1 MNSNKKYCLFP
12 KPSFSHLYFLFYFV
26 SSMVKQ
32 YIFKDIKEKENLS
45 IPIFKLYVYEIGD
58 FFSIIPYLIM
68 KKEIKSEKITKSIA
82 NNYRRNFRY
91 IYNDIFAK
99 MKSRIIR
106 NIFIISLINFIGQIS
121 TIIFYLIEGNQQMK
135 VNHAYLNIV
144 LIFNII
150 FLFLL
155 TKFIMDI
162 SFYLYNY
169 LSLIIF
175 IICLIGLVFLDFS
188 HIINNSI
195 DFTNSLLYIV
205 IKIFVALLYSIE
217 NIFAKIMF
225 LKYYISPYFLLLIK
239 ATIKLCFLIIFSIP
253 LFFAKF
259 KDKNGEEKIIFLM
272 IKDIFEDWKII
283 MFYIIYLINSFFYNI
298 LNYFIIDNFSST
310 HTAIAYIFEYFGIF
324 IIYTITKSIK
334 IDYIF
339 GIRFIMFI
347 LLIIA
352 SLIYNEFIVIN
363 ICGLANGTKLFLD
376 YKEKVDLSLINEIKN
391 FNING
396 NDYEDKNEE
405 SDRASLFRETMS
417 NVELEEF

>member
-1 MNSNKKYCLFP
+1 
-12 KPSFSHLYFLFYFV
+12 
-26 SSMVKQ
+26 MVKQ

-162 SFYLYNY
+162 SFYLFNY

-405 SDRASLFRETMS
+405 SDRTSLFRETMS